1 MTVTSCEHCEAE
13 LSGELKMCEKCG
25 VPVAALPD
33 VPPPRQ
39 SLVPQP
45 TASPRG
51 AATGGIA
58 NYSIGRIPLY
68 MIIGVCG
75 VALLVLSF
83 FIPYQSFFG
92 LSFSLTDMVVT
103 TVLSGNFSYLII
115 LMICPGIIGI
125 VGGIAGLFY
134 SSWGV
139 PVISGLISLITTA
152 FIFVVVIY
160 LLSVDLQMYWFAL
173 TLLGGILLVISGLM
187 MRTVASPGTR
197 S

>member
-1 MTVTSCEHCEAE
+1 MTGMSCRHCEAE
-13 LSGELKMCEKCG
+13 ISEESTICEKCG
-25 VPVAALPD
+25 VPVAASPD
-33 VPPPRQ
+33 VPPPLK
-39 SLVPQP
+39 SLGPQFTTP
-45 TASPRG
+45 PRG
-51 AATGGIA
+51 APTGGIA

-68 MIIGVCG
+68 IIIGVCG

-92 LSFSLTDMVVT
+92 LNFSLTDMVVT
-103 TVLSGNFSYLII
+103 EIIMGNFSYLII
-115 LMICPGIIGI
+115 LMIAPIIIGI

-139 PVISGLISLITTA
+139 PVISGLISLITPV

-160 LLSVDLQMYWFAL
+160 LLSVDLQIFWLAL

-187 MRTVASPGTR
+187 MRTAASPVTR